1 MAADMT
7 PLLEGSQ
14 KMNIDMKSEQLKLF
28 DSYLNLLLE
37 WNQKFNLT
45 AIKDP
50 REILVQH
57 FLDSISLLKLGI
69 IQEDSKVLD
78 MGAGAGFPGIPLK
91 IMLPEISLTLIDSV
105 KKKVVFLEEVI
116 NRLGLKKTS
125 AIHGRAEELGRALE
139 QREAYDTVV
148 SRAVAE
154 LRVLSE
160 YCLPFVKTGGFFL
173 AHKGPGAA
181 LEIENAKNAFKVLGG
196 EFIECRQIEIPFSE
210 RIHNLVVVRKA
221 KKTPKSYP
229 RAAGK
234 PKKQPL

>member
-69 IQEDSKVLD
+69 IQEDSKV
-78 MGAGAGFPGIPLK
+78 
-91 IMLPEISLTLIDSV
+91 
-105 KKKVVFLEEVI
+105 VFLEEVI

-139 QREAYDTVV
+139 QREVYDTVV